1 MAKKSKEFSVLLHQ
15 QRRAKKR
22 QETMSTLAQRVEEN
36 LQGKVED
43 IIIDPK
49 GEVKMSEVLQAFI
62 EPYVDTARSREQRLK
77 LLMMAVVAWN
87 LAIIPKAQKR
97 RDMEEMIEQICKK
110 DRQAQRDI
118 RETLEELI
126 ERKQTFFADNY
137 RYILDFELTE
147 SPNAF
152 HLAVVSSLFPAD
164 SNSST

>member
-1 MAKKSKEFSVLLHQ
+1 MAKKSKEFSALLHQ
-15 QRRAKKR
+15 QRRAKR
-22 QETMSTLAQRVEEN
+22 HQETMSTLAQRVEEN